1 MSEQFTKGP
10 WRYDD
15 GHGIVFDANDDFV
28 CDTMPTGD
36 AAYDANAA
44 LIACAPEMYA
54 EIKEYISLLNAL
66 INDGYIGYVERR
78 NAAVELLA
86 KARGES

>member
-28 CDTMPTGD
+28 CDTMPT
-36 AAYDANAA
+36 AMP
-44 LIACAPEMYA
+44 LMTPTPH
-54 EIKEYISLLNAL
+54 
-66 INDGYIGYVERR
+66 
-78 NAAVELLA
+78 
-86 KARGES
+86 